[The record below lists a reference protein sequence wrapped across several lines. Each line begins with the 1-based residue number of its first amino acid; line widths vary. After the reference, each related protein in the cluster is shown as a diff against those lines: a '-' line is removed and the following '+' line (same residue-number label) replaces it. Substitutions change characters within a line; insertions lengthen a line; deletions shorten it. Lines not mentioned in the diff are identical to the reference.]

1 MTVTNPTNKVLIIGA
16 GPGGLV
22 LAHCL
27 RKHGIPYEIFE
38 REKASQPRKQGW
50 AVGLQEYVTIYLERN
65 IRISYFSN
73 GSLVE

>member
-1 MTVTNPTNKVLIIGA
+1 MTIPHSTDKIIIIGA

-27 RKHGIPYEIFE
+27 QKQGIPYEIFE

-50 AVGLQEYVTIYLERN
+50 AVALIEYLALFRTKIPKH
-65 IRISYFSN
+65 
-73 GSLVE
+73 